1 MPRGKVSVQHEL
13 ASRQDMMRM
22 LDGRADIAIF
32 PGADPAGYDEIPLA
46 AHLVDQLRLAYD
58 ELLSEPVPPHLQK
71 LLAELGK
78 AEEKS

>member
-13 ASRQDMMRM
+13 ALRPDIVRM

-32 PGADPAGYDEIPLA
+32 PGVDPANQETPLA

-58 ELLSEPVPPHLQK
+58 ELLNEPVPSHLQR